1 MSYKGGYNPKDDP
14 MYYRAWNPQ
23 PLWVIVCGFM
33 LSIVIAIA
41 AILFAS
47 SGALHRWSLEQVKA
61 QGASAPQGI
70 DRQVELLYIQGEP
83 YEVQDRQYHGLRRT
97 A

>member
-23 PLWVIVCGFM
+23 PLWVTICGFL

-47 SGALHRWSLEQVKA
+47 SGALHRWSMEQVKS
-61 QGASAPQGI
+61 QGANAPQGI
-70 DRQVELLYIQGEP
+70 DRMYIRGEP
-83 YEVQDRQYHGLRRT
+83 YEVQDWQYHRLHRAT
-97 A
+97 

>member
-1 MSYKGGYNPKDDP
+1 MSYKSGYNPKDDP

-23 PLWVIVCGFM
+23 PLWVTICGFI

-47 SGALHRWSLEQVKA
+47 SGVLHRWSMEQVKA

-70 DRQVELLYIQGEP
+70 DKMYIQGEP
-83 YEVQDRQYHGLRRT
+83 HEVQDRQYHGLRRT
-97 A
+97 T